1 MVNFYPRI
9 SSVSDQA
16 ANLVSGG
23 SRRMV
28 PTPTPPKPPDVFG
41 DLKAAG
47 YVPLPG
53 RSGVFVKIGFD
64 AQGNEVIVDSVDTNP
79 PPASGNDGSAWG
91 AIAENRRQFDAT
103 QARLARRDI
112 VEDEQWTTS
121 FDEGK
126 RQFQANYDRSAFVSD
141 RAYRQAEDQFAK
153 NYAENK
159 RQFDTRLTADLDMFD
174 ANLMSEE
181 GRFIAQAEANANTE
195 RARLGL
201 TAEQMALDAS
211 RFDRQSSLEE
221 KKNRQEILRNPS
233 DFISRAFEQRGEAAP
248 TARITHADLIN
259 DVARDAYSARQ
270 EGWTAVDNARRL
282 AGSIKAPTFART
294 APAPRMALTTPA
306 PVSAPAPSQS
316 FGGLGDL
323 TAANAPAWQDWAES
337 YNAANP
343 PRMAEGGVTQANMVM
358 TGDSPKGEEGKE
370 NEEMVIDLP
379 NDGGLMVIPK
389 DRLVGKRK
397 RMADAAP
404 KAAEGGVFNTGPRD
418 QEAGFQSGSLPG
430 GGTWYRNPDG
440 TSGMTGGAED
450 NFIFHQNI
458 LGTGAAHAS
467 AVSGYTP
474 PPPPQVIGDVAVPR
488 LDVAAPRLGAPTAVS
503 QADLVNDAKRFAPPA
518 VRDLVGGSRMGA
530 FRPAVSAL
538 TPRRLSMM
546 NAGEQTALD
555 SYLGVVENTT
565 LQDEMSGI
573 APLFGPSVSRA
584 RTRMAVGG

>member
-23 SRRMV
+23 SRRMA

-79 PPASGNDGSAWG
+79 PPAGGASGNDGSAWG

-141 RAYRQAEDQFAK
+141 RAYKQAEDQFAK

-174 ANLMSEE
+174 SNLMSEE

-294 APAPRMALTTPA
+294 APAPRMALTPLVPVAPTPA
-306 PVSAPAPSQS
+306 ADPAFFTSDGSAYQTGGVSPLTRKDTPA
-316 FGGLGDL
+316 FV
-323 TAANAPAWQDWAES
+323 TEA
-337 YNAANP
+337 

-370 NEEMVIDLP
+370 NEELVIDLP
-379 NDGGLMVIPK
+379 DDAGLLVIPK

-418 QEAGFQSGSLPG
+418 QEAGFQRGSLPG
-430 GGTWYRNPDG
+430 GGSWYRNPDG

-458 LGTGAAHAS
+458 LGTGAARAS

-474 PPPPQVIGDVAVPR
+474 PPQVIG
-488 LDVAAPRLGAPTAVS
+488 DVAAPRLGAPAAVS